1 MLYRKQKN
9 IYKKYQFNTFLIK
22 KCHTLIQ
29 YKHQVRSALFFF
41 RINYLLSCLFVSVFV
56 IAIFTQHSKY
66 DDNTATIN

>member
-22 KCHTLIQ
+22 KYHTLIQ
-29 YKHQVRSALFFF
+29 YKHQVRSTLFFF

-56 IAIFTQHSKY
+56 IAIFT
-66 DDNTATIN
+66 